1 MTDFLSL
8 LLRLLMFAGLFGF
21 GRLIV
26 HSPPRRACLIIV
38 LANLLLLAFLLAV
51 QDKFHRP
58 LFAFGTTEY
67 AFLLVL
73 NISAWPF
80 PIWRH
85 YHPQEPTL
93 SSRETILLL
102 LGALSGSIGILT
114 VAVMG
119 R

>member
-1 MTDFLSL
+1 MAASSCT
-8 LLRLLMFAGLFGF
+8 
-21 GRLIV
+21 V
-26 HSPPRRACLIIV
+26 RRACLIIV

-51 QDKFHRP
+51 QHKFHRTP
-58 LFAFGTTEY
+58 FAFGTTDY
-67 AFLLVL
+67 ALLLVL

-114 VAVMG
+114 VAAMG
-119 R
+119 W